1 VSLPTSRNTTYTPA
15 SPIKSNDLNDIQD
28 SIINLYAAADWRPLP
43 PIGARF
49 ENCAYNEPAG
59 YVDCSSAPWSCA
71 IPIVLPVG
79 MQVRNVRVYRFGNGT
94 SSMNLRLRKVEF
106 TAGAPAMS
114 NVKTLGISS
123 PAASWVQSDLGMV
136 LADYV
141 TIASTRYAYVF
152 LDGASST
159 QRFSLP
165 EILVG
170 R

>member
-59 YVDCSSAPWSCA
+59 YVDCSSAPWSCS
-71 IPIVLPVG
+71 IPIVLPHG
-79 MQVRNVRVYRFGNGT
+79 MQVRNVLVYRFGNGT
-94 SSMNLRLRKVEF
+94 SSMNLRLRKNELS
-106 TAGAPAMS
+106 AGTVAMS
-114 NVKTLGISS
+114 TVKSINIAS
-123 PAASWVQSDLGMV
+123 PAASWVLSDLAMV

-141 TIASTRYAYVF
+141 TIASTRTAYVY
-152 LDGASST
+152 LDGASAT
-159 QRFSLP
+159 QRFMFP
-165 EILVG
+165 QILVG

>member
-1 VSLPTSRNTTYTPA
+1 VSLPTSRNTTYTPS
-15 SPIKSNDLNDIQD
+15 SPLKSNDLNDIQD
-28 SIINLYAAADWRPLP
+28 WIINLYSASGWMPLP
-43 PIGARF
+43 PIGARY
-49 ENCAYNEPAG
+49 ENCAYNEAAG

-79 MQVRNVRVYRFGNGT
+79 MQVRNVRAYRFGNGG

-114 NVKTLGISS
+114 TVKSLLISN
-123 PAASWVQSDLGMV
+123 PAAAWNQSDLAMV

-152 LDGASST
+152 FDGASAT
-159 QRFSLP
+159 QRFALP